1 MRNLVKMPRLGETT
15 ESVVVLEWHVGVG
28 DRIGRDQALMQVE
41 TDKVEVEVP
50 SPVAGVVT
58 ELLVA
63 QDDEVSVGA
72 AICVVES

>member
-1 MRNLVKMPRLGETT
+1 MRNVVKMPRLGETT

-28 DRIGRDQALMQVE
+28 DRIGRDEPLMQVE

-50 SPVAGVVT
+50 SPVAGVVA

-63 QDDEVSVGA
+63 EDEEVSVGA
-72 AICVVES
+72 LICVIES